1 MEKELENFIKEKIK
15 KQDKAF
21 KSIYRLVLG
30 TIIDLKIPQEIV
42 LDYIECSRKDKVFS
56 SLDFLEGGNWVS
68 NVNNKNHVKLMKG
81 LFECRP
87 IGLGTPNAASGEGEL
102 MLLLSSVQITKP
114 KKNDIQINNC
124 NKNLKN
130 ENPRIFADIRGVD
143 LNKIMM
149 KECEDLNLIPNKDK
163 QGKLSVQLFN
173 KSFIDKHWNPQ
184 FKNITEGQLNL
195 FIKTFLV
202 SLFPNKKI
210 ENDEITNL
218 INCCIV
224 ENQLISDKW
233 IDELII
239 FIYKYCNDK
248 FENLLTINVDGDVKV
263 IPSDYKDFEDKVR
276 LGVIKFDKDY
286 FRMHQD
292 IKVGVYIKF

>member
-56 SLDFLEGGNWVS
+56 SLDFLEGGNWVL

-130 ENPRIFADIRGVD
+130 ENPR
-143 LNKIMM
+143 
-149 KECEDLNLIPNKDK
+149 E
-163 QGKLSVQLFN
+163 
-173 KSFIDKHWNPQ
+173 
-184 FKNITEGQLNL
+184 
-195 FIKTFLV
+195 
-202 SLFPNKKI
+202 SLA
-210 ENDEITNL
+210 
-218 INCCIV
+218 
-224 ENQLISDKW
+224 
-233 IDELII
+233 
-239 FIYKYCNDK
+239 
-248 FENLLTINVDGDVKV
+248 NV
-263 IPSDYKDFEDKVR
+263 
-276 LGVIKFDKDY
+276 
-286 FRMHQD
+286 
-292 IKVGVYIKF
+292 

>member
-184 FKNITEGQLNL
+184 FKNITEEQLNL

-218 INCCIV
+218 INFCIV